1 MNIAPWTPAAL
12 LLAVLGVP
20 TAHAAD
26 APKDA
31 PSRPG
36 KGLSEIPDP
45 ELNLMRGRYTVNGN
59 SVAWFGVTMVS
70 QWQAGNQSAQ
80 SALTL
85 GMDFSHG
92 TNVPK
97 VSFTPSVTVTA
108 ADAPLPVT
116 PGRSVDSSGL
126 QNVAGMTQSIQV
138 AGDNNV
144 ASNSTQLNVRDGS
157 APGTPGRSAQTADPQ
172 QQASTQQATT
182 QQAAAQ
188 QPATQQVASQ
198 QAAPEAAPQP
208 ATQQASL
215 QQASVQQGGVS
226 AVAQQ
231 DGNSASVK
239 LDIQGV
245 GMVQQWIRNGSVGQ
259 SIAISSDGQ
268 SVRNRMQIDLV
279 RQTLASSGSLN
290 QNVAQAMNLVRGV
303 GMGPGQ

>member
-1 MNIAPWTPAAL
+1 MNITPWTPVAMLLAL
-12 LLAVLGVP
+12 LGTAPVL
-20 TAHAAD
+20 AAD
-26 APKDA
+26 APRA
-31 PSRPG
+31 EQGRPG

-45 ELNLMRGRYTVNGN
+45 ELNLMRGRYTVNGT

-92 TNVPK
+92 TQAPK

-126 QNVAGMTQSIQV
+126 QNVAGLTQSVQV

-144 ASNSTQLNVRDGS
+144 ASNNTQLNVREGTAPPASDPGVAQAGTQQAGTQQS
-157 APGTPGRSAQTADPQ
+157 ATDQAGVQSAAVQQAGV
-172 QQASTQQATT
+172 QQAS
-182 QQAAAQ
+182 AQ
-188 QPATQQVASQ
+188 QGV
-198 QAAPEAAPQP
+198 
-208 ATQQASL
+208 
-215 QQASVQQGGVS
+215 VS

-245 GMVQQWIRNGSVGQ
+245 GQVQQWIRNGSVGQ
-259 SIAISSDGQ
+259 SIVISSDGQ
-268 SVRNRMQIDLV
+268 AVRNRMQIDLV

>member
-1 MNIAPWTPAAL
+1 MNIATWTPAAL
-12 LLAVLGVP
+12 LLAVLGVHP
-20 TAHAAD
+20 AQAAD
-26 APKDA
+26 APSEAKA
-31 PSRPG
+31 RPG

-45 ELNLMRGRYTVNGN
+45 ELNLMRGRYTVNGT

-92 TNVPK
+92 TNTPK

-116 PGRSVDSSGL
+116 PGRTVDSSGL

-138 AGDNNV
+138 AGDSNV
-144 ASNSTQLNVRDGS
+144 ASNTTHLNVRDAS
-157 APGTPGRSAQTADPQ
+157 APASAEQST
-172 QQASTQQATT
+172 QQASTQQAST
-182 QQAAAQ
+182 QQASTEPASTAQ
-188 QPATQQVASQ
+188 TATQQVASQ
-198 QAAPEAAPQP
+198 QPAPQ
-208 ATQQASL
+208 QAGV

-245 GMVQQWIRNGSVGQ
+245 GAVQQWIRNGSVGQ

-290 QNVAQAMNLVRGV
+290 QNVAQAMTLVRGI

>member
-1 MNIAPWTPAAL
+1 MNITSWTPVAL
-12 LLAVLGVP
+12 LMALLGMAPV
-20 TAHAAD
+20 HAAD
-26 APKDA
+26 APTA
-31 PSRPG
+31 ERGRPG

-45 ELNLMRGRYTVNGN
+45 ELNLMRGRYTVNGT

-70 QWQAGNQSAQ
+70 QWQAGTQSAQ

-92 TNVPK
+92 AQTPK

-116 PGRSVDSSGL
+116 PGRSVDASGL
-126 QNVAGMTQSIQV
+126 QNVAGLTQSVQV

-144 ASNSTQLNVRDGS
+144 ASNSTRLNVRDGS
-157 APGTPGRSAQTADPQ
+157 APATPEQVTAQASTAQADAPQ
-172 QQASTQQATT
+172 VDVQQAS
-182 QQAAAQ
+182 
-188 QPATQQVASQ
+188 S
-198 QAAPEAAPQP
+198 
-208 ATQQASL
+208 

-245 GMVQQWIRNGSVGQ
+245 GQVQQWIRNGSVGQ

-268 SVRNRMQIDLV
+268 AVRNRMQIDLV

>member
-1 MNIAPWTPAAL
+1 MNTTPWTPVAMLLAL
-12 LLAVLGVP
+12 LGTAPVL
-20 TAHAAD
+20 AAD
-26 APKDA
+26 APRA
-31 PSRPG
+31 EQGRPG

-45 ELNLMRGRYTVNGN
+45 ELNLMRGRYTVNGT

-92 TNVPK
+92 TQAPK

-126 QNVAGMTQSIQV
+126 QNVAGLTQSVQV

-144 ASNSTQLNVRDGS
+144 ASNSTQLNVREGS
-157 APGTPGRSAQTADPQ
+157 APPASDPAGVQ
-172 QQASTQQATT
+172 PAVVQQAGVQQASA
-182 QQAAAQ
+182 
-188 QPATQQVASQ
+188 
-198 QAAPEAAPQP
+198 
-208 ATQQASL
+208 
-215 QQASVQQGGVS
+215 QQGGVS

-231 DGNSASVK
+231 DGSSASVK
-239 LDIQGV
+239 LDIQGI
-245 GMVQQWIRNGSVGQ
+245 GQVQQWIRNGSVGQ

-268 SVRNRMQIDLV
+268 AVRNRMQIDLV

>member
-12 LLAVLGVP
+12 LLALAGISP
-20 TAHAAD
+20 TYAANAAD
-26 APKDA
+26 APKA
-31 PSRPG
+31 EQGRPG
-36 KGLSEIPDP
+36 KGLNEIPDP

-59 SVAWFGVTMVS
+59 SVAWFGVTMIS

-80 SALTL
+80 AALTL
-85 GMDFSHG
+85 GMDFRNS
-92 TNVPK
+92 TSTPK
-97 VSFTPSVTVTA
+97 VTFTPSVTVTA
-108 ADAPLPVT
+108 ADAPMPVT

-126 QNVAGMTQSIQV
+126 QNVAGLSQSVQV

-144 ASNSTQLNVRDGS
+144 ASNATQLNVRDGS
-157 APGTPGRSAQTADPQ
+157 APPASETPAAPSSVA
-172 QQASTQQATT
+172 QASTHETTAT
-182 QQAAAQ
+182 QAAAQ
-188 QPATQQVASQ
+188 QANVEQVAAQ
-198 QAAPEAAPQP
+198 QAP
-208 ATQQASL
+208 AQQATA
-215 QQASVQQGGVS
+215 QHGGVS

-245 GMVQQWIRNGSVGQ
+245 GQVQQWIRNGSVGQ

-268 SVRNRMQIDLV
+268 AVRNRMQIDLV
-279 RQTLASSGSLN
+279 RQTLASGASLN

>member
-1 MNIAPWTPAAL
+1 MKTAPWTPAAL
-12 LLAVLGVP
+12 LLALVSIAP
-20 TAHAAD
+20 THAAD
-26 APKDA
+26 APKA
-31 PSRPG
+31 EQGRPG
-36 KGLSEIPDP
+36 KGLNEIPDP

-59 SVAWFGVTMVS
+59 SVAWFGVTMIS

-80 SALTL
+80 AALTL
-85 GMDFSHG
+85 GMDFRNS
-92 TNVPK
+92 TSTPK

-126 QNVAGMTQSIQV
+126 QNVAGLTQSVQV

-144 ASNSTQLNVRDGS
+144 ASNATQLNVRDGS
-157 APGTPGRSAQTADPQ
+157 APPATETPAAPAAVAQTSPQ
-172 QQASTQQATT
+172 EVAAPQATVQQASVEQAAAQQATA

-188 QPATQQVASQ
+188 QATAQH
-198 QAAPEAAPQP
+198 
-208 ATQQASL
+208 
-215 QQASVQQGGVS
+215 GGVS

-245 GMVQQWIRNGSVGQ
+245 GQVQQWIRNGSVGQ

-268 SVRNRMQIDLV
+268 AVRNRMQIDLV
-279 RQTLASSGSLN
+279 RQTLASGASLN

>member
-1 MNIAPWTPAAL
+1 MNITPWTPVAMLLAL
-12 LLAVLGVP
+12 LG
-20 TAHAAD
+20 TAPALAAD
-26 APKDA
+26 APRTEQG
-31 PSRPG
+31 RPG

-45 ELNLMRGRYTVNGN
+45 ELNLMRGRYTVNGT

-92 TNVPK
+92 TNTPK

-116 PGRSVDSSGL
+116 AGRSVDSSGL
-126 QNVAGMTQSIQV
+126 QNVAGLTQSVQV

-144 ASNSTQLNVRDGS
+144 ASNSTHLNVREGTAS
-157 APGTPGRSAQTADPQ
+157 TTPGQAGAAPSAQQPSAQPAATEQASV
-172 QQASTQQATT
+172 QQASVQQPSVQEPAV
-182 QQAAAQ
+182 Q
-188 QPATQQVASQ
+188 QPAV
-198 QAAPEAAPQP
+198 
-208 ATQQASL
+208 

-245 GMVQQWIRNGSVGQ
+245 GQVQQWIRNGSVGQ
-259 SIAISSDGQ
+259 SIAIASDGQ
-268 SVRNRMQIDLV
+268 AVRNRMQIDLV